1 VSLVCLS
8 GRAYFGRRT
17 QALRWLAVF
26 LAACAAASLNLAP
39 VAAAQKSEP
48 KEYEV
53 KAVYLYNFGRFVQWP
68 DRATKDD
75 TFAVCVLGS
84 DPFGAILDATV
95 ANETIDNRKLVAR
108 RVAKPGDAAGCRILF
123 ISSSE
128 TRRIEAILAALQ
140 NSSVLTVSDMP
151 GFITYGGMI
160 QFVLAENKVR
170 FQVNLAATDK
180 AGLTFS
186 SQLLKVATY
195 IKRESPAGNVNP

>member
-1 VSLVCLS
+1 MSLVCLS
-8 GRAYFGRRT
+8 ARSYFGRRT

-26 LAACAAASLNLAP
+26 LAACAASLYFAP
-39 VAAAQKSEP
+39 VAPAQKPEP

-53 KAVYLYNFGRFVQWP
+53 KAVYLYNFGRFIQWP

-108 RVAKPGDAAGCRILF
+108 RIAKPGDAAGCRILF

-128 TRRIEAILAALQ
+128 TPRIEAILAALQ
-140 NSSVLTVSDMP
+140 NSSVLTVSDMS

-170 FQVNLAATDK
+170 FQVNLTAADK

-195 IKRESPAGNVNP
+195 IKGASPAGNVNP